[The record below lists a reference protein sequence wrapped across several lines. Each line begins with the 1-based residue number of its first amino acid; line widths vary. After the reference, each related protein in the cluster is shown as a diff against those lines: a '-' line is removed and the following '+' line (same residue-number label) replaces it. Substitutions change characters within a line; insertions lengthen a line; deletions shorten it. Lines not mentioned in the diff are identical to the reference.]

1 MCDGY
6 SIAYGIAAVVGAA
19 ASYAG
24 QQQQVKEYKRANAEQ
39 EAYANAQQYLANS
52 KRQEEQRM
60 GEEQRQ
66 SVLDEAQDV
75 APTRRPQ
82 MQQAED
88 KQTASNV
95 NALQQANLLGQ
106 DSIAQAAEGNQSEEY
121 LRQRAESAGRQTD
134 RAIKLARLF
143 GASGAGQ
150 EAMANQMMGSINH
163 RLDQSA
169 IAARRNAMRSGY
181 DWMFDNMDNERT
193 KARAKYD
200 PSKGMGMQALGG
212 TMMNIGMSGLGQSMG
227 SAAGG
232 MKANKTTAKGA
243 F

>member
-1 MCDGY
+1 MCY
-6 SIAYGIAAVVGAA
+6 AAVPYIIAAVGAA

-24 QQQQVKEYKRANAEQ
+24 SQQQAKEYKRANAEQ

-60 GEEQRQ
+60 GDEQRQ
-66 SVLDEAQDV
+66 SVMDEAQDV

-121 LRQRAESAGRQTD
+121 LRQRAESAGKQTD

-150 EAMANQMMGSINH
+150 EAMSNQMMGSINH

-169 IAARRNAMRSGY
+169 IAARRNAMRNGY

-212 TMMNIGMSGLGQSMG
+212 TMMNIGMSGLGQGMG
-227 SAAGG
+227 SATGG

>member
-60 GEEQRQ
+60 GDEQRQ

-121 LRQRAESAGRQTD
+121 LRQRAESAGKQTD
-134 RAIKLARLF
+134 RAIKLAWLV
-143 GASGAGQ
+143 
-150 EAMANQMMGSINH
+150 
-163 RLDQSA
+163 
-169 IAARRNAMRSGY
+169 
-181 DWMFDNMDNERT
+181 
-193 KARAKYD
+193 
-200 PSKGMGMQALGG
+200 
-212 TMMNIGMSGLGQSMG
+212 
-227 SAAGG
+227 
-232 MKANKTTAKGA
+232 GA
-243 F
+243 FCAG

>member
-1 MCDGY
+1 
-6 SIAYGIAAVVGAA
+6 
-19 ASYAG
+19 
-24 QQQQVKEYKRANAEQ
+24 
-39 EAYANAQQYLANS
+39 
-52 KRQEEQRM
+52 M

-121 LRQRAESAGRQTD
+121 LRQRAESAGKQTD

-212 TMMNIGMSGLGQSMG
+212 TMMNIGMSGLGQGMG

>member
-106 DSIAQAAEGNQSEEY
+106 DSIAQTHYADCG
-121 LRQRAESAGRQTD
+121 
-134 RAIKLARLF
+134 
-143 GASGAGQ
+143 
-150 EAMANQMMGSINH
+150 
-163 RLDQSA
+163 
-169 IAARRNAMRSGY
+169 
-181 DWMFDNMDNERT
+181 
-193 KARAKYD
+193 
-200 PSKGMGMQALGG
+200 
-212 TMMNIGMSGLGQSMG
+212 
-227 SAAGG
+227 
-232 MKANKTTAKGA
+232 
-243 F
+243 